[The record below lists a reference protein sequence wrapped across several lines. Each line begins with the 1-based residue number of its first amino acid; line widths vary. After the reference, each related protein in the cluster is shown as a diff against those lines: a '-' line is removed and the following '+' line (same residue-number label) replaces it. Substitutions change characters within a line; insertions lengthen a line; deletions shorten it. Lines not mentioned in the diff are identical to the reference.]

1 MNDIVIG
8 NKGFSLIE
16 MLITLAIMSIL
27 LGLATLEFSKWIVKY
42 DIESQTQELYSKL
55 QFTRFQAMHKNT
67 CHFFQLE
74 RSGYSISAD
83 TAPFDFGSC
92 HPGPDDT
99 VVTPFRQLKH
109 PVDNGSTIKFDS
121 RGLVPLNNARTICIS
136 SNVNP
141 DFDCIV
147 IHRVRINMGK
157 IRRQTDE
164 CVATNCMVK

>member
-8 NKGFSLIE
+8 GKGFSLIE
-16 MLITLAIMSIL
+16 TLITLAIMSIL
-27 LGLATLEFSKWIVKY
+27 LGLATLEFSKWIAKY

-55 QFTRFQAMHKNT
+55 QLTRVQAMHRNT
-67 CHFFQLE
+67 CHYFQLE
-74 RSGYSISAD
+74 RSGYSITAD

-99 VVTPFRQLKH
+99 VVSPFKELKYS
-109 PVDNGSTIKFDS
+109 VDKSATIKFDS
-121 RGLVPLNNARTICIS
+121 RGLVPLNNARTICIP
-136 SNVNP
+136 SNANP

-157 IRRQTDE
+157 MRRQTDE
-164 CVATNCMVK
+164 CIATNCMVK